1 MIRIVVAIGWLYV
14 VVLMA
19 ATQDSWL
26 AAFGTLVFYGAL
38 PLAIIL
44 YVLGAPVRARRRRA
58 AAGRDV
64 SSAISSQ
71 PEPAQAREASRMRD
85 PD

>member
-1 MIRIVVAIGWLYV
+1 MIRIIVAIGWLYV

-26 AAFGTLVFYGAL
+26 AVLGTLVFYCIL
-38 PLAIIL
+38 PLGVTL
-44 YVLGAPVRARRRRA
+44 YLLGTPARARRRRA
-58 AAGRDV
+58 AAGPDA
-64 SSAISSQ
+64 STPPPS
-71 PEPAQAREASRMRD
+71 PAQSRKASGRRD